1 MSDGERERDAA
12 WLLARERGEP
22 GPEMS
27 EERAERYAQLE
38 ALVADLP
45 TMPAMV
51 VPLPGWRQ
59 RAVAAINA
67 AAQNDPG
74 GSPTVATIEAAVSP
88 ARARTKRPRWVTPAA
103 AAAMAAVLAIVVI
116 TRGWPREPDR
126 PRLPLVAITVEAGG
140 SNRSAQPNVG
150 DTLVVRTLA
159 PGGGEL
165 RVYDEAGTEQ
175 ARCGEPG
182 PGCRTEQSRDGIT
195 LVLTMPVRKPD
206 SFRVVLLSS
215 SLAGPSAGL
224 DADVAAAV
232 RAGIT
237 VSTQN
242 PIRFR

>member
-22 GPEMS
+22 GPEVS
-27 EERAERYAQLE
+27 EARAERYAQLE
-38 ALVADLP
+38 ALVTDLP
-45 TMPAMV
+45 AMPDAFI
-51 VPLPGWRQ
+51 PRPGWQQ
-59 RAVAAINA
+59 RAIAAINA
-67 AAQNDPG
+67 AAQGDPAG
-74 GSPTVATIEAAVSP
+74 RSP
-88 ARARTKRPRWVTPAA
+88 AAMVEAVTRPPHARTKRPRWVIPAA
-103 AAAMAAVLAIVVI
+103 VAAMAAALAIVVI
-116 TRGWPREPDR
+116 TRGWPHNPKR
-126 PRLPLVAITVEAGG
+126 PHLPLVAITVEAGG

-159 PGGGEL
+159 SGGGEL

-175 ARCGEPG
+175 ARCGGPG

-215 SLAGPSAGL
+215 ALAGPSAGL

-237 VSTQN
+237 VSTQD